1 MIGLQLLAVMALVA
15 VNGFFAA
22 AEFSLVAVRASNVRQ
37 LIEQGDARARV
48 VQELLGQLDRVVSG
62 VQVGVTLASL
72 GLGALGE
79 STLASIFRPMLAWLP
94 VNRAAVV
101 AHGAALALA
110 FALLTVMHVVFGEL
124 VPKTISLERAGRA
137 SLLIARPFYWYLNAF
152 RPAIG
157 LLEGLSRRVVRALG
171 VSPSAGHSV
180 PHSAEELQIQ
190 IQQARERGILAASE
204 ERFMLGAMELGQL
217 RVREIMVPRPDVHA
231 LPVTAQLAETLALFA
246 TTQRS
251 RLPVYE
257 GTLDHILGFVHIKDM
272 LWVLLDRQRR
282 DERADEQDDE
292 HRSAQAAQTTHPNF
306 PQATQ
311 AAQTNVQSNAG
322 AVAGAFG
329 PSSQPPPPPSPSP
342 AFDLRRFLREALI
355 VPESKLASDLL
366 IEMRTR
372 RVNLAMIVD
381 EFGSILGLVTLE
393 DLLEQVVGEIHD
405 EYDVVEGPQILGT
418 GAAAAM
424 VFDGAFSL
432 RDLETQYKI
441 PLPDDPAYATL
452 GGFVLAHLGFIPRG
466 GESFDYGGFHFTVL
480 EMDRRRVAHV
490 KVQGRPVAEP
500 YRDEAAAKSAPLQL
514 ASPGGTIAG
523 EAVERSG
530 TLHTKTVAR
539 DRTRP

>member
-22 AEFSLVAVRASNVRQ
+22 AEFSLVAVRASRVQQ
-37 LIEQGDARARV
+37 LIEQGDARARI

-79 STLASIFRPMLAWLP
+79 STLARIFRPMLAWLP
-94 VNRAAVV
+94 GNRAAVL

-157 LLEGLSRRVVRALG
+157 LLERLSRRMVRALG

-180 PHSAEELQIQ
+180 PHSLDELQIQ
-190 IQQARERGILAASE
+190 IQQARERGVLAASE

-231 LPVTAQLAETLALFA
+231 LPVEAQLAETLALFA
-246 TTQRS
+246 NTQRS

-272 LWVLLDRQRR
+272 LWVLLDSQRHIAN
-282 DERADEQDDE
+282 EPV
-292 HRSAQAAQTTHPNF
+292 RSPASTEPAQAGVQPRVASP
-306 PQATQ
+306 
-311 AAQTNVQSNAG
+311 VQSRVESSVESSLEAG
-322 AVAGAFG
+322 A
-329 PSSQPPPPPSPSP
+329 SSP
-342 AFDLRRFLREALI
+342 ASSPTASRLPFDLRRFLREVLI

-372 RVNLAMIVD
+372 RANLAMIVD

-405 EYDVVEGPQILGT
+405 EYDVIEGPLILGSGA
-418 GAAAAM
+418 GAAM
-424 VFDGAFSL
+424 IFDGAFSL
-432 RDLETQYKI
+432 RDLETQYHI
-441 PLPDDPAYATL
+441 QLPDDPAYATL
-452 GGFVLAHLGFIPRG
+452 GGFVLAHLGFIPHG
-466 GESFDYGGFHFTVL
+466 GESFDYGVFHFTVL
-480 EMDRRRVAHV
+480 EMDRRRVARV
-490 KVQGRPVAEP
+490 KIQRRALAEP
-500 YRDEAAAKSAPLQL
+500 LRVEAAAPNAPPL
-514 ASPGGTIAG
+514 ASADSKAAG
-523 EAVERSG
+523 ALDSTRELHAKGAAPDRS
-530 TLHTKTVAR
+530 R
-539 DRTRP
+539 Q

>member
-37 LIEQGDARARV
+37 LIEQGDARARI

-94 VNRAAVV
+94 VNRAAAV

-190 IQQARERGILAASE
+190 IEQASERGILAASE

-231 LPVTAQLAETLALFA
+231 LPVTAELAATLALFA
-246 TTQRS
+246 STQRS

-272 LWVLLDRQRR
+272 LWVLLDSQRR
-282 DERADEQDDE
+282 GERRDE
-292 HRSAQAAQTTHPNF
+292 HRSAQAAQ
-306 PQATQ
+306 ATQ
-311 AAQTNVQSNAG
+311 PNSAQASASVHPGGTAAAAHTA
-322 AVAGAFG
+322 A
-329 PSSQPPPPPSPSP
+329 PRPLPPPPVPAP

-372 RVNLAMIVD
+372 RANLAMIVD

-418 GAAAAM
+418 GAGAAM

-480 EMDRRRVAHV
+480 EMDRRRVARV

-500 YRDEAAAKSAPLQL
+500 RHDEAASKSAPLPP
-514 ASPGGTIAG
+514 ASADGKVGGAI
-523 EAVERSG
+523 ERSG
-530 TLHTKTVAR
+530 ALDTKSVVR
-539 DRTRP
+539 DRTRT